1 MKKITIILIILII
14 FIGVSFLLIRLNKSI
29 SPILHNY
36 ALIEANKLATLV
48 ITQSVNDNL
57 INNLNLNN
65 LYIITK
71 DNENIVSIDVDPIIL
86 NKFSLDVINSIQY
99 NLKMIEKGKVEDLK
113 IYNNLKI
120 NYSDDLL
127 KKGIFYEIP
136 VGVVFNN
143 SLLANLG
150 PKIPIK
156 FSLIS
161 NVITDIKTNITN
173 YGINNALLES
183 KLNIKIQGKVILPI
197 TSKLVEIE
205 YNMPIITKII
215 QGSIPNYFLNTIK
228 K

>member
-36 ALIEANKLATLV
+36 DLIEANKLATLV